1 MPPGDGALQD
11 FVAPELKSVT
21 NSDSMFSRLSN
32 LALKFYIPPKLPRS
46 REEVLVEDDEVLSE
60 PVHEESSREEPE
72 PEYVVVKGGPTLT
85 DAEQRMLEA
94 LQDEDPDVDEDDIR
108 EFEDDEDAHWTVPK
122 RSLEEE
128 PLEKYAWTAATILD
142 HADGEA
148 RRIEKQH
155 VEALLPSFDFEQV
168 VGERLGE
175 LTARPEVRLT
185 ALVVV
190 DIADFDGSFPR
201 SAVQVLDDAYGKLN
215 TVLVLTKSDLLPSA
229 ATKARL
235 LEWSRRRA
243 RAGGIF
249 EPIGVHLVSSH
260 TGWGVQK
267 LLSQLVSA
275 LGSLLQPPI
284 GDAERLKELGRWE
297 PFDVDVEGG
306 SYKES
311 TTDVAIGGVG
321 WVGVG
326 VVGTAQ
332 LTNAGKSSLI
342 NAMSGYRGGTKSNKL
357 LARAPVTA
365 STMPGTTIGVVEV
378 KNVLPAPHRMLD
390 TPGLLHPH
398 QLTPRLS
405 PEEVKCVLPR
415 RALKPRTYRLSKGAA
430 IHIGGLARVDVED
443 CPGSTMYLTVWA
455 SSDIV
460 CHFGKIDKAEELF
473 QKHA

>member
-1 MPPGDGALQD
+1 MMALDIAPQFLTDTNKDAPG
-11 FVAPELKSVT
+11 
-21 NSDSMFSRLSN
+21 
-32 LALKFYIPPKLPRS
+32 FYIPPKLPRS

-128 PLEKYAWTAATILD
+128 PLEKVVVCDRCHKLRNY
-142 HADGEA
+142 G
-148 RRIEKQH
+148 RIEKQH

-267 LLSQLVSA
+267 LLSQLERELCGGRGLGHGGAAINLLDGA
-275 LGSLLQPPI
+275 LKANDVCEALWAGARSLLL
-284 GDAERLKELGRWE
+284 DE
-297 PFDVDVEGG
+297 
-306 SYKES
+306 
-311 TTDVAIGGVG
+311 
-321 WVGVG
+321 
-326 VVGTAQ
+326 
-332 LTNAGKSSLI
+332 NAGKSSLI

-443 CPGSTMYLTVWA
+443 CPGSTMLVPPA
-455 SSDIV
+455 PPS
-460 CHFGKIDKAEELF
+460 
-473 QKHA
+473 

>member
-1 MPPGDGALQD
+1 SDN
-11 FVAPELKSVT
+11 VWREAPIDHS
-21 NSDSMFSRLSN
+21 SDNVR
-32 LALKFYIPPKLPRS
+32 
-46 REEVLVEDDEVLSE
+46 REAPID
-60 PVHEESSREEPE
+60 HSS
-72 PEYVVVKGGPTLT
+72 
-85 DAEQRMLEA
+85 DN
-94 LQDEDPDVDEDDIR
+94 
-108 EFEDDEDAHWTVPK
+108 
-122 RSLEEE
+122 
-128 PLEKYAWTAATILD
+128 
-142 HADGEA
+142 
-148 RRIEKQH
+148 
-155 VEALLPSFDFEQV
+155 
-168 VGERLGE
+168 
-175 LTARPEVRLT
+175 
-185 ALVVV
+185 
-190 DIADFDGSFPR
+190 
-201 SAVQVLDDAYGKLN
+201 VLDDAYGKLN

-267 LLSQLVSA
+267 LLSQLEE
-275 LGSLLQPPI
+275 LC
-284 GDAERLKELGRWE
+284 GD
-297 PFDVDVEGG
+297 EG
-306 SYKES
+306 E
-311 TTDVAIGGVG
+311 V
-321 WVGVG
+321 WVMG
-326 VVGTAQ
+326 AQ
-332 LTNAGKSSLI
+332 NAGKSSLI

-473 QKHA
+473 QKHAGSLLQPPIGDAERLKELGRWEPFDVDVEGGSYKESTTDVAIGGVGWVGVGVVGTAQLTVWTYPGIGVTTRAALIPDFAKDLETPGWSHTVTAAAKKMKSAPGKTGNAKHTPRGKQGRPGKGKPGRK